1 VSRAQQISV
10 FLLERVK
17 KRLTQNL
24 HIQVVLSGSQAMCE
38 RDTTTHSL
46 IRLSSYIDNFKGAII
61 FHPTN
66 NATSSTPQN
75 HDLPCTDDT
84 RARLHLTRATY
95 FLSLEAMRYGIT
107 LNDSAEE
114 AAAAISPYFT
124 HRGVQF
130 FNHSTG
136 ALACRPSEKTRMKL
150 EDALRSFDHVQFWT
164 LDHSERVFSLCIYS
178 SWVLDIPAY
187 PWYYV
192 YKYMRRRMRLVAF
205 GIISRES
212 RAEVWASII
221 VLWKNWLTTILQHQ
235 GRTKRHT
242 ENAPPLIVITDASK
256 KGYGG
261 VVFGLGGRY
270 NLSSTSGTW
279 TEEEGRRPIHELEQ
293 LALLRT
299 CEHLVPLGREIHAVV
314 DNTTVCQCT
323 LRRRSNNY
331 WLNKGVGILL
341 SNWRVA
347 SASYIT
353 SEKNPADSLSRGLPL
368 NVQLAV
374 DAVLEFGQLGGSTNR
389 VASDSTCC
397 LCECV

>member
-1 VSRAQQISV
+1 
-10 FLLERVK
+10 
-17 KRLTQNL
+17 
-24 HIQVVLSGSQAMCE
+24 
-38 RDTTTHSL
+38 
-46 IRLSSYIDNFKGAII
+46 
-61 FHPTN
+61 
-66 NATSSTPQN
+66 
-75 HDLPCTDDT
+75 
-84 RARLHLTRATY
+84 
-95 FLSLEAMRYGIT
+95 
-107 LNDSAEE
+107 
-114 AAAAISPYFT
+114 
-124 HRGVQF
+124 
-130 FNHSTG
+130 
-136 ALACRPSEKTRMKL
+136 MKL

-192 YKYMRRRMRLVAF
+192 
-205 GIISRES
+205 
-212 RAEVWASII
+212 
-221 VLWKNWLTTILQHQ
+221 
-235 GRTKRHT
+235 
-242 ENAPPLIVITDASK
+242 K

-279 TEEEGRRPIHELEQ
+279 TEEESRRPIHELEQ

-323 LRRRSNNY
+323 LRRRSSNY

-341 SNWRVA
+341 SNWRVV